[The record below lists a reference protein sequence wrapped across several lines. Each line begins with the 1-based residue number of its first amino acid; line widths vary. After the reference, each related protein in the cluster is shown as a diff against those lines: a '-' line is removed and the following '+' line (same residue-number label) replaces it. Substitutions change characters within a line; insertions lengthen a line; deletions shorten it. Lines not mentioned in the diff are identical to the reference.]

1 MNRLIYLG
9 TEGDKKFL
17 EKRRVFLKNTG
28 LLLGL
33 FGVAPSLRFEVTK
46 KLLKAVH
53 LDSLYAQNSLPLFP
67 HHLIEVCFRTG
78 FNFRSVLPPQQG
90 RAPTDAGARKRMAV
104 WSGNSDDSIQGN
116 PSYSYSSYGITQS
129 ATTGV
134 WLPSQNNSILYAA
147 QVPMAHFGYSLGGS
161 THGPNFN
168 LRAAN
173 PNNGTMQN
181 QTPVTTNQQPNFSF
195 LHQGLT
201 PHHALFAPV
210 TEIHINQPRFNA
222 AGAEILIPDVRHYS
236 TADFD
241 TSFNPLKFGAQ
252 EIGKIRKSINGQ
264 SVSGQGKDASALMTL
279 LQQQVLQLRN
289 SVASLTS
296 EQLSPVMS
304 EVTRLAQSRLT
315 QLQAQNAATIVRNP
329 QALKSILATQVS
341 QLLSLSTAEQELFGA
356 QDGNQ
361 GHDIFCPTTD
371 YNVDSQR
378 YAKYNLGFWLGTVA
392 KAFEY
397 GLLQRVILNVEV
409 TDHHADA
416 NNAEGGSFLNNGGW
430 QRDQMRTGLGVL
442 KALEA
447 WHQYT
452 KSKVSLSSEQ
462 SLFDDS
468 AILLTSDLGR
478 RPETRVSAQD
488 EETTSLNNAM
498 GGNGAHTDTG
508 DGTAI
513 LVASDR
519 LIHSGTFYDHTA
531 THLQMEYPMDKTNGA
546 VARDF
551 NNHSS
556 NEPAMPPAEAWKMT
570 ARALVGD
577 QNLGQFTQAN
587 SAYSYILK
595 R

>member
-9 TEGDKKFL
+9 TEGDKRFL
-17 EKRRVFLKNTG
+17 EQRRQFLKNTG

-33 FGVAPSLRFEVTK
+33 FGVAPALRFEVTK
-46 KLLKAVH
+46 KLLKAVR
-53 LDSLYAQNSLPLFP
+53 LDSLYAQNALPLFP

-90 RAPTDAGARKRMAV
+90 RAPTNASARKRMAI
-104 WSGNSDDSIQGN
+104 WSGNSDDVGQPNNSGN
-116 PSYSYSSYGITQS
+116 YATYGITQS
-129 ATTGV
+129 PTTGV
-134 WLPSQNNSILYAA
+134 WLPSQNNAILHAA
-147 QVPMAHFGYSLGGS
+147 QVPMAHFGYSLAGS

-173 PNNGTMQN
+173 DHNGL
-181 QTPVTTNQQPNFSF
+181 TTSNQQPNFSF

-210 TEIHINQPRFNA
+210 TEIHINQPRFDT
-222 AGAEILIPDVRHYS
+222 AGTEDLIPDVGHYS
-236 TADFD
+236 TAAFD
-241 TSFNPLKFGAQ
+241 AAFNPLKFGAVI
-252 EIGKIRKSINGQ
+252 EGTSLPIGKIRKSVNQQ
-264 SVSGQGKDASALMTL
+264 SVSGQGKDASALASL
-279 LQQQVLQLRN
+279 LQAQVLQLRN
-289 SVASLTS
+289 SVDSLNQ
-296 EQLSPVMS
+296 EQRGPVMN
-304 EVTRLAQSRLT
+304 EVTRLAQSRLS
-315 QLQAQNAATIVRNP
+315 QLQVQNAATILRNP
-329 QALKSILATQVS
+329 QALKNIFASQVS

-356 QDGNQ
+356 QDGDD
-361 GHDIFCPTTD
+361 GRDIFCPTEN
-371 YNVDSQR
+371 YNDDSQR
-378 YAKYNLGFWLGTVA
+378 YGKYNLGFWLGTLA

-397 GLLQRVILNVEV
+397 GLLQRVILTVEV

-416 NNAEGGSFLNNGGW
+416 SNIEGSFLNNGGW
-430 QRDQMRTGLGVL
+430 QRDQMRTGLGIL
-442 KALEA
+442 QALSA

-478 RPETRVSAQD
+478 RPETRTQD
-488 EETTSLNNAM
+488 EEPP
-498 GGNGAHTDTG
+498 GGNGAHTDNG

-531 THLQMEYPMDKTNGA
+531 AHLQMEYPLNKTDGA
-546 VARDF
+546 VAKDF
-551 NNHSS
+551 NNHSV
-556 NEPAMPPAEAWKMT
+556 NELAMPAAEAWKMT

-577 QNLGQFTQAN
+577 QNLAQFTPATGN
-587 SAYSYILK
+587 YSYILK